1 MKHIFKRALA
11 LTMIAV
17 LFAVSA
23 FAAPTFSNVAYDKTS
38 GNLTVNV
45 DGYTGGKDATIL
57 VLKAGVT
64 PAEAKNND
72 IVFIDQVTVGEG
84 KTVADYVAPIKV
96 RANAVGAAG
105 VNVWVGGDEITTAVP
120 YTKAGETGAT
130 EISLA
135 DGPAP
140 SEPTYAVEFD
150 KTAVYKTL
158 EAAKGAVKVK
168 RTLDG
173 ADSYLTAGEFTV
185 TETETATNVYTFT
198 VKVGDKAVGTVEGVT
213 ITPDVTPITGKK
225 GITGVVKYPS
235 YATVGTFDNAVSA
248 VVYVTKMSVNEKGKE
263 SFEDDVVAKT
273 FTDADGKFEIE
284 LPEGMY
290 RVVVDYNCFIRGRVV
305 SYANTAVTKVEVK
318 ADDTALKTVVSAG
331 QTDMILMETFI
342 NGDANHDG
350 KITRADIN
358 AARTAFS
365 NAK

>member
-150 KTAVYKTL
+150 KTAAYKTL

-168 RTLDG
+168 KTLAG
-173 ADSYLTAGEFTV
+173 TVSYLTAGEFTV
-185 TETETATNVYTFT
+185 TETGTATNVYTFT
-198 VKVGDKAVGTVEGVT
+198 VKVGDKVVGTVEGVT
-213 ITPDVTPITGKK
+213 ITPDVTPGGKT
-225 GITGVVKYPS
+225 GITGVVKVAIETEKEVVP
-235 YATVGTFDNAVSA
+235 YALVL
-248 VVYVTKMSVNEKGKE
+248 VTKQGDRNI
-263 SFEDDVVAKT
+263 VAAT
-273 FTDADGKFEIE
+273 TTNADGEFAV
-284 LPEGMY
+284 EGLAAGSY
-290 RVVVDYNCFIRGRVV
+290 RVVVKGMSLTKNGAT
-305 SYANTAVTKVEVK
+305 SYPDKVLKNIAVTEGNMVAAISDADCILLVESIEG
-318 ADDTALKTVVSAG
+318 D
-331 QTDMILMETFI
+331 I
-342 NGDANHDG
+342 NGDG
-350 KITRADIN
+350 KVDIEDYN
-358 AARTAFS
+358 TLVQNFGLG
-365 NAK
+365 N

>member
-64 PAEAKNND
+64 PAKATNND
-72 IVFIDQVTVGEG
+72 IIFIDQVTIGAGE
-84 KTVADYVAPIKV
+84 TVADYVAPIKV

-135 DGPAP
+135 DDPAP

-150 KTAVYKTL
+150 KTAAYKTL

-168 RTLDG
+168 KTLDG
-173 ADSYLTAGEFTV
+173 TVSYLTAGEFTV
-185 TETETATNVYTFT
+185 TETGTATNVYTFT
-198 VKVGDKAVGTVEGVT
+198 VKVGDKVVGTVEGVT
-213 ITPDVTPITGKK
+213 ITPDVAPGGKTGIK
-225 GITGVVKYPS
+225 GVVKRRAMGKNYSVAPAALVMVTNG
-235 YATVGTFDNAVSA
+235 ATIVGTAV
-248 VVYVTKMSVNEKGKE
+248 
-263 SFEDDVVAKT
+263 
-273 FTDADGKFEIE
+273 TDADGKFDVEV
-284 LPEGMY
+284 PAGTY
-290 RVVVDYNCFIRGRVV
+290 RVIVRFTLLSATGFTNYG
-305 SYANTAVTKVEVK
+305 NTVLTDVAVTDGAMATITSADQEFIAVERRV
-318 ADDTALKTVVSAG
+318 A
-331 QTDMILMETFI
+331 
-342 NGDANHDG
+342 GDANDDG
-350 KITRADIN
+350 VVNTADL
-358 AARTAFS
+358 TAVK
-365 NAK
+365 AGLQ